1 MTEYHR
7 YTDEDLIERLR
18 DGESEIEDYLMDKY
32 KTTVRAKAR
41 AMYLIG
47 GDTDDLIQEGMIG
60 LVKAVR
66 NYKMEKEASFRTYA
80 NRCIEGQIYK
90 AIEASQCQKNQPLN
104 SYVSLSEEN
113 SEEILLNQ
121 WEESPEAILV
131 DKEKADNRM
140 ERIHKVLSPFENH
153 VLELHLKGYTYIQI
167 AEMMDKTPK
176 SIDNAL
182 QRIKTKVRNK
192 T

>member
-1 MTEYHR
+1 MINYQNCA
-7 YTDEDLIERLR
+7 DEDLIERLR
-18 DGESEIEDYLMDKY
+18 EGESEIEDYLMDKY
-32 KTTVRAKAR
+32 KTMVRAKAR

-66 NYKMEKEASFRTYA
+66 KYKKEKEASFRTYA
-80 NRCIEGQIYK
+80 NRCVETQIYK
-90 AIEASQCQKNQPLN
+90 AIEASNCQKNQPLN
-104 SYVSLSEEN
+104 SYISLSEEN
-113 SEEILLNQ
+113 SEEILRNQ
-121 WEESPEAILV
+121 WEESPEALFVNQERV
-131 DKEKADNRM
+131 DYRM
-140 ERIHKVLSPFENH
+140 ERIHKVLSPFEKH
-153 VLELHLKGYTYIQI
+153 VLELHLKGYTYTQI

-182 QRIKTKVRNK
+182 QRIKSKVRNK